1 MKVRRFVGVALAVG
15 LPLAA
20 VGYLGWVYYSTNA
33 EIDRRSMSGTGSD
46 TTNPWFGSDP
56 VDPADLHGT
65 WTSWAEAP
73 GGGNRRESVV
83 DFQPDGKLVW
93 TLWVT
98 VKDRSPPIVT
108 RYEYTFGLG
117 RLLGLTLTE
126 HTVDGK
132 ALALQDKDRVPKIWK
147 LDWKADDKSVFQLRT
162 DPRDEGRPH
171 LLFRKSPP
179 EGGKKD

>member
-1 MKVRRFVGVALAVG
+1 MKVRRYLGVALAIG

-33 EIDRRSMSGTGSD
+33 EIDRRAMSGTGSD
-46 TTNPWFGSDP
+46 TTNLWFGSDS

-65 WTSWAEAP
+65 WASRAEI
-73 GGGNRRESVV
+73 GTNRRELVL
-83 DFQPDGKLVW
+83 DFRADGKLVW
-93 TLWVT
+93 TTRVT
-98 VKDRSPPIVT
+98 VGDAPAVEVVERHDYQFERGRFLVT
-108 RYEYTFGLG
+108 
-117 RLLGLTLTE
+117 TLTE
-126 HTVDGK
+126 GTVDGK
-132 ALALQDKDRVPKIWK
+132 ALALQDKDRAPKPWK
-147 LDWKADDKSVFQLRT
+147 LDWKVDDKSVFQLRT